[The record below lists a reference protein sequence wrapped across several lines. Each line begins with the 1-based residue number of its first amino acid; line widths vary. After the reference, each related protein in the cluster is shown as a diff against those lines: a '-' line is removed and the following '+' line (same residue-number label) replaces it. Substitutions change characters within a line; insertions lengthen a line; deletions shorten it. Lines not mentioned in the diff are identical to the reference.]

1 MKYIIGIVAIVLIQM
16 VFTLFKYIVPSIS
29 PSVYSPYKLWLSS
42 LIIFWMLLNKVG
54 GFNI

>member
-1 MKYIIGIVAIVLIQM
+1 MKYIIGIVAIALIQM